1 APSSPHPFLP
11 CPRSKIRDQRSIPM
25 AAVSSV
31 RPVYSS
37 SSSSSRPS
45 SSGEESESCST
56 TSSSSL
62 FWKEHKEEQRILAST
77 LVNTPPSPANDKR
90 PTTAGGSSAGCAGCG
105 ADITDQFIF
114 HVHPDMQY
122 HAACLKCAQC
132 HVYLNENHSAFVK
145 NGHTYCREDYERL
158 FTAKCARCTRHL
170 GTTDL
175 VMRAAHHVFHVD
187 CFKCAACDRQ
197 LRTGDEY
204 VVTGDAIFCRHGCNG
219 LSQDQSLTPSLYNE
233 DDSWETSTMTSL
245 DPPVSTSPNFSSP
258 KSEGVLTPPST
269 FPSTVPLPPAHGM
282 PQCLPPSG
290 LNGSMG
296 GGGKKSKKDKNNR
309 QATRVR
315 TVLNETQL
323 LILKRCYNNNQRP
336 DAIIKEQLVE
346 ATGLNARVIRVW
358 FQNKRCKDK
367 KRQIAIRDSEVNAAR
382 ERVLT
387 NVRMNGVGPFSV
399 ASPSAHVDPSLHPVD
414 VHHYA
419 QWPESCPIDFPQGA
433 HVPQQSQPQQ
443 GPPPMG
449 MSYTDLSGGDPTGM
463 MHAFHPTPPFLPPP
477 GFPSPHIMSDLSS
490 PSCSE

>member
-1 APSSPHPFLP
+1 
-11 CPRSKIRDQRSIPM
+11 KDQM
-25 AAVSSV
+25 AAVSA
-31 RPVYSS
+31 
-37 SSSSSRPS
+37 SRPLYEPSGGSRPSS
-45 SSGEESESCST
+45 SSGEESESSSTASST
-56 TSSSSL
+56 T
-62 FWKEHKEEQRILAST
+62 FWKEPKDEIIAST
-77 LVNTPPSPANDKR
+77 LVNTPPSPSEKR
-90 PTTAGGSSAGCAGCG
+90 PTTTGGSGCAGCG

-132 HVYLNENHSAFVK
+132 HCYLNETVTAYVR
-145 NGHTYCREDYERL
+145 NGQTYCREDYERL
-158 FTAKCARCTRHL
+158 FMAKCSRCARHL
-170 GTTDL
+170 SNADL

-187 CFKCAACDRQ
+187 CFKCAACERQ
-197 LRTGDEY
+197 LRSGDEY
-204 VVTGDAIFCRHGCNG
+204 VVSGEAIFCRHGCPGFQN
-219 LSQDQSLTPSLYNE
+219 QSLTPSLYNE

-258 KSEGVLTPPST
+258 KSEALTPPSSA
-269 FPSTVPLPPAHGM
+269 FPSSVPLPPAQHGM

-290 LNGSMG
+290 LNMGGGG

-315 TVLNETQL
+315 TVLNENQL

-336 DAIIKEQLVE
+336 DAIIKLVE

-367 KRQIAIRDSEVNAAR
+367 KRQIAIRDSEVNAQR

-399 ASPSAHVDPSLHPVD
+399 ASPSAHVVD
-414 VHHYA
+414 TLPLEVHHYA
-419 QWPESCPIDFPQGA
+419 QWPEGTAYRLPYDWGFLTGSRSKKISFQN
-433 HVPQQSQPQQ
+433 
-443 GPPPMG
+443 
-449 MSYTDLSGGDPTGM
+449 YTDLSGDAAM
-463 MHAFHPTPPFLPPP
+463 MHFMAHPHPPPPHFGHQPPP
-477 GFPSPHIMSDLSS
+477 GFSPHIISDLSS